1 MGRNLKA
8 HLLLF
13 TVNLMYAI
21 NYLVA
26 KGLMPNAILPNGF
39 ILARVTGATFLFWLV
54 YLFNYEK
61 IARKD
66 IGRLLLCGLFG
77 VAINQLFFFNGL
89 MRTSPLNSS
98 IIMTASPI
106 LVFVLSIYLLGEKPT
121 RQKIIGIS
129 LGAIGAV
136 AIILLSARG
145 IGSASPIGDLFIFIN
160 ACSYSLY
167 LVIVKPLMEKY
178 KPLTVITWV
187 FTFGLV
193 YILFWPPTTQ
203 EAFLAYE
210 RTWLPEELI
219 KLAFVVIGV
228 TFIPYL
234 LTVTAMKTLSPSI
247 ASVYIY
253 FQPLLVS
260 IFIVGLFY
268 FGFSD
273 YTNDFTFWKFL
284 ASILVFIGVYLVSK
298 KRKVVKSI
306 KIMN

>member
-1 MGRNLKA
+1 MERNIKA

-26 KGLMPNAILPNGF
+26 KGLMPSAILPNGF
-39 ILARVTGATFLFWLV
+39 ILARVAGASILFWLV
-54 YLFNYEK
+54 YIFNFEK
-61 IARKD
+61 IERKD
-66 IGRLLLCGLFG
+66 LGRLLLCGLFG

-98 IIMTASPI
+98 IIMTATPI
-106 LVFVLSIYLLGEKPT
+106 IVFVLSIFILKERPT
-121 RQKIIGIS
+121 TQKIIGIS

-136 AIILLSARG
+136 SIILLSARG
-145 IGSASPIGDLFIFIN
+145 IGTSSSLGDLFIFIN

-167 LVIVKPLMEKY
+167 LVIVKPLMAKY

-193 YILFWPPTTQ
+193 YILFWPYTTQ
-203 EAFLAYE
+203 ELIIASN
-210 RTWLPEELI
+210 RTWSNIELI
-219 KLAFVVIGV
+219 KFSFVVIGV

-234 LTVTAMKTLSPSI
+234 FTVAAMKTLSPSI

-260 IFIVGLFY
+260 LFIVGLYY

-273 YTNDFTFWKFL
+273 YTDDFTIWKLF
-284 ASILVFIGVYLVSK
+284 ASMLVFTGVYLVSK
-298 KRKVVKSI
+298 KRKVRNTTK
-306 KIMN
+306 